1 MSDGSEMTILCSS
14 VSKFCIVHKDVESV
28 KRALAA
34 NVVVYFCF
42 VCPDKMLANWSRLY
56 S

>member
-28 KRALAA
+28 KRA
-34 NVVVYFCF
+34 F
-42 VCPDKMLANWSRLY
+42 VATVLVNSTTL
-56 S
+56 